1 MNLWLWFW
9 TISLVVAGAS
19 FAFITVVVSLKGSR
33 DLKQWFA
40 SLKRQKMEQ

>member
-9 TISLVVAGAS
+9 TISLVVAGVS
-19 FAFITVVVSLKGSR
+19 FAFITVAVTLKGTR

-40 SLKRQKMEQ
+40 SLKRQNLEQ